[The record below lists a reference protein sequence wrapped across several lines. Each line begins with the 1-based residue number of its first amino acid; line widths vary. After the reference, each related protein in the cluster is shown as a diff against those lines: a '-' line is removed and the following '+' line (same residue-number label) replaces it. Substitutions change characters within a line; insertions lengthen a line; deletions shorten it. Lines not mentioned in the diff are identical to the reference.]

1 MQDRFGHLD
10 SQSQYSHAS
19 TTDDSNAS
27 TSALADK
34 LDKMALEGGGQ
45 DTAAHR
51 QHANGNHAHNADVAG
66 GHNALSSKAAA
77 AAALIE
83 DNDFD
88 DSVEELN
95 RDLPPHACR

>member
-27 TSALADK
+27 TSALTDR
-34 LDKMALEGGGQ
+34 LDKMALEGGSQ
-45 DTAAHR
+45 DTAAHHH
-51 QHANGNHAHNADVAG
+51 HANGNHAHNADAPG

-77 AAALIE
+77 AAIIE